1 MLLGFFTILI
11 MAAVTYAF
19 WREGLLTA
27 CTMCI
32 NVFLA
37 GLVAF
42 NFFEPLADALDPI
55 FADNFLHGYE
65 DALSLMLLF
74 GFTLGI
80 LRLLTNTIA
89 AFDLEFP
96 PVLLRAGGVI
106 FGLATG
112 YLASGVIVCVLQ
124 TLPWHEN
131 FMGFDPKID
140 PSAAGQSARSI
151 LPPDRV
157 WLALMQRA
165 GAYAFANYVD
175 EDKGSPYEK
184 YRTFDKD
191 ATFELRYARY
201 RRYNLRSKDDSEE
214 RPLPYQGEFDQQL
227 HLPRN

>member
-1 MLLGFFTILI
+1 MLLGFLTILI

-42 NFFEPLADALDPI
+42 NFFEPLADLLDPI
-55 FADNFLHGYE
+55 VQDNFLHGYE

-74 GFTLGI
+74 AFTLGI

-112 YLASGVIVCVLQ
+112 YLASGVIVCILQ

-140 PSAAGQSARSI
+140 PSAAGQSGRSI

-165 GAYAFANYVD
+165 GAYAFANSLD
-175 EDKGSPYEK
+175 EDVKDPGTPYER
-184 YRTFDKD
+184 YRTFDKY

-201 RRYNLRSKDDSEE
+201 RRYNENREA
-214 RPLPYQGEFDQQL
+214 LPDQGEFDREI
-227 HLPRN
+227 HRRN